1 MAKISRRAVA
11 SSSSNSASSS
21 SSSSSVSVLSST
33 YSFAADQIGS
43 SDKRIHANN
52 IVNDRKSVRSISAA
66 ASASRF
72 IDTPLGG
79 GRDGYGG
86 SGSNEAA
93 TNSATV
99 DPLRNDDSQFTTATH
114 SNVYAY
120 TTTTG

>member
-11 SSSSNSASSS
+11 SSSSNSAGS

-52 IVNDRKSVRSISAA
+52 IVSDRKSVRSISSV

-79 GRDGYGG
+79 GRDSYGG